1 MSKDSWKIEDLMRN
15 VIDKHYKLDDK
26 LAVYIYNKKEGVY
39 ERAVIVASG
48 SEIKGQVDLFCEK
61 IKQPTIASRLF
72 KKGNNNE

>member
-61 IKQPTIASRLF
+61 VK
-72 KKGNNNE
+72 

>member
-26 LAVYIYNKKEGVY
+26 LAVYIYNKDEDVY

-61 IKQPTIASRLF
+61 IK
-72 KKGNNNE
+72 